1 MIRDYHHVT
10 LVSSVIRHTCHTLYY
25 PYIARPSAW
34 RSDLVI
40 PIHDHMIFFGSV
52 TFWSHLFLNSGATF
66 FAYRMR
72 HTICAGKLGIICRI
86 NESTMIHG
94 PWKFSVFNQNDQC
107 NLYDWAVGSPEW
119 WFTGCPIG
127 SNNDRINSAF
137 VIFWFSKKINQNWID
152 DEILVEFGRGFW
164 FWLIRILVQMT
175 AQFLIEIASLFF
187 SSKKPFWRVSFEH
200 FNILV
205 AVVKGA

>member
-40 PIHDHMIFFGSV
+40 PIHDHMIFFSARSLFDLSYSLIV
-52 TFWSHLFLNSGATF
+52 VPHFSHT
-66 FAYRMR
+66 R
-72 HTICAGKLGIICRI
+72 CAVKLGI

-137 VIFWFSKKINQNWID
+137 VIFWFWQKINQKLNWRWDFGRIRTRFL
-152 DEILVEFGRGFW
+152 ILVNQNSSPNDRTIFNWNRISVFLIKETILEGIFRTFQYFGRCCK
-164 FWLIRILVQMT
+164 R
-175 AQFLIEIASLFF
+175 
-187 SSKKPFWRVSFEH
+187 
-200 FNILV
+200 
-205 AVVKGA
+205 GA